1 MGEWKPLVSFGLLMA
16 FWIFVSI
23 LVSLKHRLDNS
34 GEGNVFTK
42 LAKQSRS
49 YYGMHC
55 AHLGVAVFIIGVTL
69 VNGYETEKDVRMD
82 IGSRV
87 TIGDYA
93 FQFNGVS
100 DVTGPNYMSVRGE
113 IDVFKNG
120 EFVRKLFPEKRTYNA
135 SGMVMTEAAIDTGIF
150 RDLYVALGEPLA
162 NDAWVVRAYHKPF
175 VDWIWFGCLLM
186 AIGGITAVSDK
197 RYRLKIKSRSPMNK
211 GVVSEARLSGKD
223 KPAVAVDSALVTET
237 RKA

>member
-1 MGEWKPLVSFGLLMA
+1 
-16 FWIFVSI
+16 
-23 LVSLKHRLDNS
+23 
-34 GEGNVFTK
+34 
-42 LAKQSRS
+42 
-49 YYGMHC
+49 MHC

-100 DVTGPNYMSVRGE
+100 DVVGPNYMSVRGE
-113 IDVFKNG
+113 IDVLKDG
-120 EFVRKLFPEKRTYNA
+120 EFVRKLYPEKRTYNA

-162 NDAWVVRAYHKPF
+162 NEAWVVRAYHKPF

-186 AIGGITAVSDK
+186 AIGGILSVSDK
-197 RYRLKIKSRSPMNK
+197 RYRLKIKDKSK
-211 GVVSEARLSGKD
+211 LFVGKKAAEE
-223 KPAVAVDSALVTET
+223 KPAENETGAPATAGSNPGLVTET
-237 RKA
+237 RKV

>member
-1 MGEWKPLVSFGLLMA
+1 
-16 FWIFVSI
+16 
-23 LVSLKHRLDNS
+23 
-34 GEGNVFTK
+34 
-42 LAKQSRS
+42 
-49 YYGMHC
+49 MHC

-93 FQFNGVS
+93 FQFNGVT
-100 DVTGPNYMSVRGE
+100 DVVGPNYMSVKGE
-113 IDVFKNG
+113 IDVLKDG
-120 EFVRKLFPEKRTYNA
+120 EFIRKLYPEKRTYNA

-150 RDLYVALGEPLA
+150 RDLYVALGEPLS

-186 AIGGITAVSDK
+186 AIGGITSVCDK
-197 RYRLKIKSRSPMNK
+197 RYRLKIKNK
-211 GVVSEARLSGKD
+211 SKSFASKTKESDERVVGDA
-223 KPAVAVDSALVTET
+223 KPAATVDPSLVSET
-237 RKA
+237 RKV